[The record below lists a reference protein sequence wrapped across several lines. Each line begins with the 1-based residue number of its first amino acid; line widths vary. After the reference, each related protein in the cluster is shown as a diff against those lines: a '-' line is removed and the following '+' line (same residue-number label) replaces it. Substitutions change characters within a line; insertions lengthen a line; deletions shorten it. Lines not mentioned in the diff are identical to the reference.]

1 MRTAPDTAP
10 AAAPMPAPL
19 SIGVVTS
26 SISRNAGGLFES
38 VRAGAIGIGRMG
50 LDVAVYG
57 LADAHSEEDAAAWR
71 PVPVRAFA
79 HVGPAAFGFSPP
91 LARALDAGGH
101 DLLHLHGIWMFP
113 SVAVSGW
120 RKRRRRPVVIS
131 PRGMLDPWAL
141 RNSGLRKRVA
151 RLLYE
156 GRNLDGAACL
166 HALAQAE
173 ADAFRAAGV
182 RRPVAVI
189 PNGVHIPQLDGRGPR
204 PAWLGEDGRRVLLFL
219 GRIHPKKGLG
229 ETLRAWARLKVRAPG
244 VAAEWRLAVAGWDDG
259 GYLAGLCRL
268 RDDLGLARDVVFP
281 GPLFGDAK
289 AQALRHADA
298 FLLASHSEGLPMAV
312 LEAWAHRLPV
322 FMSDACNLPE
332 GFAAGAAVRV
342 VPEPE
347 ALAETLATHLP
358 DSALASLGHAG
369 RALAARRFSWE
380 AIARRHVAL
389 YGWLTRGGAQPDFV
403 RCD

>member
-1 MRTAPDTAP
+1 
-10 AAAPMPAPL
+10 
-19 SIGVVTS
+19 
-26 SISRNAGGLFES
+26 
-38 VRAGAIGIGRMG
+38 
-50 LDVAVYG
+50 
-57 LADAHSEEDAAAWR
+57 
-71 PVPVRAFA
+71 
-79 HVGPAAFGFSPP
+79 
-91 LARALDAGGH
+91 
-101 DLLHLHGIWMFP
+101 
-113 SVAVSGW
+113 
-120 RKRRRRPVVIS
+120 
-131 PRGMLDPWAL
+131 
-141 RNSGLRKRVA
+141 
-151 RLLYE
+151 
-156 GRNLDGAACL
+156 
-166 HALAQAE
+166 
-173 ADAFRAAGV
+173 
-182 RRPVAVI
+182 
-189 PNGVHIPQLDGRGPR
+189 
-204 PAWLGEDGRRVLLFL
+204 
-219 GRIHPKKGLG
+219 
-229 ETLRAWARLKVRAPG
+229 
-244 VAAEWRLAVAGWDDG
+244 
-259 GYLAGLCRL
+259 
-268 RDDLGLARDVVFP
+268 VVFP